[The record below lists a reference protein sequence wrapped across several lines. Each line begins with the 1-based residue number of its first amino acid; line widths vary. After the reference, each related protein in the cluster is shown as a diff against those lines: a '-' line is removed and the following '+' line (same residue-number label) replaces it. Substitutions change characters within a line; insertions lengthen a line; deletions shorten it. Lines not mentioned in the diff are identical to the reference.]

1 MKKNPQLYD
10 KIQGWN
16 KRLKELILRYGTI
29 SGFAEKAGIKVQT
42 FHAYFSETNGT
53 ENFPDIA
60 TLAHICDLLHVSI
73 DYILRGTGNVEETR
87 LKSILLETLNFI
99 EEKEKLTL
107 DDFSKEIFYRLENNP
122 ELRRLYQFILDCNN
136 EHDMT
141 EEVLVKLLY
150 KNFDDDLIDEVI
162 TTLFK
167 QRLKGERKIGGQDAK
182 K

>member
-1 MKKNPQLYD
+1 
-10 KIQGWN
+10 
-16 KRLKELILRYGTI
+16 
-29 SGFAEKAGIKVQT
+29 
-42 FHAYFSETNGT
+42 
-53 ENFPDIA
+53 
-60 TLAHICDLLHVSI
+60 
-73 DYILRGTGNVEETR
+73 LRGTGNVEETR